1 MGLKIIINILRMK
14 STFAIACMAAT
25 TQANIFSDVKAAYDN
40 FPVTKQEAR
49 ERFTVPR
56 NFKMTPAH
64 AEAYK
69 QAHHN
74 VRAQRERLGL
84 APIGARPDEDM
95 RKSYE
100 DMTGLT
106 ALVLGMA
113 QGLMYNAAAGQNS
126 CFSAIESGL
135 TASSNFFFVLS
146 KMYMPWY
153 VPEAQ
158 LVIQDNVALLGGFY
172 TDCDINKFFDSMT
185 TLISSEGLATL
196 GSRAGGSY
204 FFEFSSFK
212 EMRADPMAS
221 TFVKAEKFGKL
232 FGAVTNYHI

>member
-1 MGLKIIINILRMK
+1 MK
-14 STFAIACMAAT
+14 STFAIACMAAA
-25 TQANIFSDVKAAYDN
+25 TQANILTTMKEVYDN
-40 FPVTKQEAR
+40 FPTTKQQAR
-49 ERFTVPR
+49 DRYTVAR

-69 QAHHN
+69 QAHLN

-100 DMTGLT
+100 DMTGFT
-106 ALVLGMA
+106 ALVLGVA
-113 QGLMYNAAAGQNS
+113 QGLMYNSAAGQNS

-158 LVIQDNVALLGGFY
+158 LVIQDNIALMGGFY
-172 TDCDINKFFDSMT
+172 TDCDVNKFFDSMT
-185 TLISSEGLATL
+185 TLFSSEGLATL

-204 FFEFSSFK
+204 FFEYSSFN
-212 EMRADPMAS
+212 EMRSDPMAS

-232 FGAVTNYHI
+232 FGAITNYQI